1 MKFSDI
7 YKEIGRGSL
16 YIPSAKFDLP
26 GMPPK
31 GSKSSN
37 LTTDA
42 LRILWADEFLPSIRK
57 EFKTEI
63 DKVKEEISVLTAKCI
78 EIEASQTFLSKEYD
92 NFTSTLQT
100 TKQNVLEA
108 SNRLKAAEDKLQ
120 AIDNIIDEQDDLQQY
135 IRRDCVEIIGVP
147 TPQVDD
153 PKQIAVEIG
162 HLMGVEIEKQ
172 HISTAHRLP
181 PTRKVKDRLIVKF
194 VHRDIRDAFY
204 NQRSKLMGKKSND
217 LPLLNREYENNNHQ
231 SNSIFINESLTARR
245 RKLFGRINDFKKT
258 ERWKYIWTMN
268 GKIMLRETDSSRALS
283 LHMLKTLMIFCSKRI
298 NIAWHEIM
306 LLKFMYSLLAR

>member
-1 MKFSDI
+1 
-7 YKEIGRGSL
+7 
-16 YIPSAKFDLP
+16 
-26 GMPPK
+26 MPPK
-31 GSKSSN
+31 GLKSSN

-92 NFTSTLQT
+92 NFTNTLQM
-100 TKQNVLEA
+100 TKQNVLEV

-120 AIDNIIDEQDDLQQY
+120 TIDNIIDEQDDLQQY
-135 IRRDCVEIIGVP
+135 IRRDCVEIIDVP

-283 LHMLKTLMIFCSKRI
+283 FYTCQRL
-298 NIAWHEIM
+298 
-306 LLKFMYSLLAR
+306 